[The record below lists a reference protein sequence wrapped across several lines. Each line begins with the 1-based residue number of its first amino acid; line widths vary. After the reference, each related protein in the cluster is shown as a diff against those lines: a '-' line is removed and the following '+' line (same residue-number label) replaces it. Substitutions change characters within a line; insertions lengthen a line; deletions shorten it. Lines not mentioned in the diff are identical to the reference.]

1 MPEPTILLAL
11 GDPTSTDVW
20 ALANT
25 PVLWF
30 CVIGVFTVIC
40 VQTILYIRAARV
52 AAPAIGMPT
61 SELKQSFRAG
71 AVASIGPS
79 LAVVLVAIALLALF
93 GTPAVLVRIGLIG
106 SVQAEVGSASAAAM
120 SMGAELGGDSY
131 TQQVFAVAFM
141 VMSLSGAMWMLC
153 TLIFTPILKRGGK
166 TLATKNP
173 AVMALIPAAAL
184 LGAFS
189 ALAVGEMPKS
199 SVHFILILISGG
211 VMALCL
217 FLAKNLNLAWLREW
231 ALGFAIIFSLF
242 AAYFLHTS

>member
-1 MPEPTILLAL
+1 MPEPTTLLAL
-11 GDPTSTDVW
+11 GDPNSTDIW

-30 CVIGVFTVIC
+30 CTIGVFVVIC
-40 VQTILYIRAARV
+40 VQTVLYVRAARV

-106 SVQAEVGSASAAAM
+106 SAQAEVGSASAAAL
-120 SMGAELGGDSY
+120 SMGAELGGATY

-141 VMSLSGAMWMLC
+141 AMSLSGAMWMLC
-153 TLIFTPILKRGGK
+153 ALIFTPILKRGGK
-166 TLATKNP
+166 TLATRNP
-173 AVMALIPAAAL
+173 VAMALIPTAAL

-199 SVHFILILISGG
+199 PVHLTLVVISAG

-217 FLAKNLNLAWLREW
+217 FIAHHFKLTWLREW
-231 ALGFAIIFSLF
+231 ALGFAIIISLV
-242 AAYFLHTS
+242 AAYFLHTV

>member
-1 MPEPTILLAL
+1 MPEPTTLFAL
-11 GDPTSTDVW
+11 GDPNSTDIW

-30 CVIGVFTVIC
+30 CTIGVFAVIC

-52 AAPAIGMPT
+52 AAPAIGMST

-106 SVQAEVGSASAAAM
+106 SAQAEVGSASAVAM
-120 SMGAELGGDSY
+120 TMGAELGGATY

-141 VMSLSGAMWMLC
+141 AMSLSGAMWMLC
-153 TLIFTPILKRGGK
+153 ALIFTPILKRGGK
-166 TLATKNP
+166 TLATRNP
-173 AVMALIPAAAL
+173 VAMALIPTAAL

-199 SVHFILILISGG
+199 SIHLILVIVSGG

-217 FLAKNLNLAWLREW
+217 FLARTLKLTWLREW
-231 ALGFAIIFSLF
+231 ALGFAIIISLF
-242 AAYFLHTS
+242 VAYFLRTA